1 MGGCGVRGIFSACVR
16 RLLLSI
22 IPWGQSFPYM
32 PSFFLKHRTNQ
43 DLLNEIG
50 FIFFWLQ
57 IELVQNFE
65 LARI

>member
-22 IPWGQSFPYM
+22 IPWGQSFPLHAK
-32 PSFFLKHRTNQ
+32 FFLKHRTNQ